1 MAKINGD
8 QRNFSI
14 SPKLK
19 TYALTDVGFVKTP
32 QGSWRY
38 RHPLYFDSP
47 YNPTCELKIDLSR
60 DLKHLTML
68 ITSLNGLVKINIFKN
83 KKNQPLRDSLNFILK
98 DLLNRNILVEVG
110 TK

>member
-1 MAKINGD
+1 MTKINGD
-8 QRNFSI
+8 QRNFNI

-19 TYALTDVGFVKTP
+19 TYALTDVGFVKMQ

-38 RHPLYFDSP
+38 CHPLYFDSP
-47 YNPTCELKIDLSR
+47 YNPTCELKIDLSH

-68 ITSLNGLVKINIFKN
+68 ITSLDGLVKINIFKN

-98 DLLNRNILVEVG
+98 DLLDRNILVEVG
-110 TK
+110 AK

>member
-1 MAKINGD
+1 MTKINGD
-8 QRNFSI
+8 QRNFNI

-19 TYALTDVGFVKTP
+19 TYALTDVGFVKMQ

-38 RHPLYFDSP
+38 CHPLYFDSP
-47 YNPTCELKIDLSR
+47 YNPTCELKIDLSH

-68 ITSLNGLVKINIFKN
+68 ITSLDGLVKINIFKN

-98 DLLNRNILVEVG
+98 DLLDRNILVEAG
-110 TK
+110 AK